1 MLRASRIVQLP
12 QLRELLH
19 DPHPILKHDIR
30 RMLRIPQVDEPREGI
45 HLRY

>member
-19 DPHPILKHDIR
+19 DPPLILKRDTSRI
-30 RMLRIPQVDEPREGI
+30 RIPQVDEPHEGI